1 MLGLCYCAIA
11 MGIIAAVSRI
21 FVAPWMGYIKD
32 YFAAGFKQFN
42 GVLDFLGMMLA
53 DTSSSTQMLEEDI
66 SKQFELAGG
75 VE

>member
-1 MLGLCYCAIA
+1 MD
-11 MGIIAAVSRI
+11 
-21 FVAPWMGYIKD
+21 D